1 MSAAADERL
10 AHTQP
15 SPVGDAPAPVAARA
29 RGAGGL
35 DLPQLYAL
43 RAGYLVMGVGLVVTK
58 WPAYIDRDRSWSLL
72 EGVVES
78 MLLAMALL
86 AFVGVR
92 YPVTMLP
99 LLLFE
104 SAWKL
109 IWLAVVAL
117 PLWTTGRMDAATL
130 EKAYAILVVV
140 VIWAVIPWPYV
151 WRQYVTHRG
160 DRWR

>member
-1 MSAAADERL
+1 
-10 AHTQP
+10 
-15 SPVGDAPAPVAARA
+15 
-29 RGAGGL
+29 
-35 DLPQLYAL
+35 
-43 RAGYLVMGVGLVVTK
+43 MGVGLVVTK

-130 EKAYAILVVV
+130 EKAYAILAGRGRHLGRHPLALRVA
-140 VIWAVIPWPYV
+140 AVRHAP
-151 WRQYVTHRG
+151 R
-160 DRWR
+160 